1 MNTDHITKLMK
12 HIHYIYVLAGCLLMS
27 CSKDYLDRLPESS
40 IAPEASFKTEK
51 DLALFTKS
59 FYDVAFPSA
68 EGVYNESVDNIVKAT
83 LDDEL
88 TGKRQVPISGGGWTW
103 GNLRNINYFLEN
115 CFTTVP
121 EAAAAPY
128 AAEARFF
135 RAYFYFDKL
144 KRFGDVPWYDKV
156 IDQND
161 EEQLKKPRDP
171 RTLVVTNILADLDYA
186 IEHLSSTKSDE
197 KITKWTALALKSRV
211 ALFEGTFRKYHIEFN
226 LPDADKLLE
235 QAADAANKVIEGKQY
250 SIYNAAGAT
259 SYGALFYSVNS
270 IPQEVILARKFSDA
284 LQIWHNVNYYTIT
297 ASYGKP
303 GLDKNLVDSYLM
315 KDGSRF
321 TDKANYATMTF
332 KEEIVDRDPRLSQ
345 TIRTPG
351 YRRIG
356 GSANLSPN
364 FGNSVTG
371 YQLIKFVGDV
381 KYDNFNRSE
390 NDMPIFRYAEVLLN
404 YAEAKAELGTL
415 SQSDIDKSIKLL
427 RDRVSMPNLDLLKAN
442 ASPDAYLSKDY
453 THVSGAN
460 KGIILEIRRERR
472 IELVMES
479 FRWDD
484 IMRWKNGQMVTRQFK
499 GMYFPSTGKFDL
511 DNDGKDDIWIY
522 EGDRPTAPG
531 IQLLKL
537 GSEILLENGNKGN
550 VIINAHITKA
560 FDENKDYLYPIPVQ
574 ERQLNP
580 NLTQN
585 PYWGE

>member
-1 MNTDHITKLMK
+1 MK
-12 HIHYIYVLAGCLLMS
+12 KIIYICALLSCGVMA
-27 CSKDYLDRLPESS
+27 CSKDYLERLPES
-40 IAPEASFKTEK
+40 AVTPEASFKTEK

-59 FYDVAFPSA
+59 FYDVALPSA
-68 EGVYNESVDNIVKAT
+68 EGVYNESVDNIVKTT

-103 GNLRNINYFLEN
+103 GNLRNINYFLAN
-115 CFTTVP
+115 CFNTVS
-121 EAAAAPY
+121 EATAAPY

-161 EEQLKKPRDP
+161 EEQLKRPRDP
-171 RTLVVTNILADLDYA
+171 RTLVVSNILADLDYA
-186 IEHLSSTKSDE
+186 IANLSATKSDE
-197 KITKWTALALKSRV
+197 KVTKWTALALKSRV
-211 ALFEGTFRKYHIEFN
+211 ALFEGTFRKYHTEFN
-226 LPDADKLLE
+226 LPEANSLLE
-235 QAADAANKVIEGKQY
+235 KAADAANKLMEGAQY
-250 SIYNAAGAT
+250 SLYNAAGT
-259 SYGALFYSVNS
+259 DSYGALFYSVNS
-270 IPQEVILARKFSDA
+270 LPQEVILARKFSDA

-315 KDGSRF
+315 KDGTRF
-321 TDKANYATMTF
+321 TDKSNYQTMTF
-332 KEEIVDRDPRLSQ
+332 KEEVQNRDPRLSQ

-351 YRRIG
+351 YKRIG
-356 GSANLSPN
+356 GAAPIAPN

-381 KYDNFNRSE
+381 KYDNYNRSE

-404 YAEAKAELGTL
+404 YAEAKAELGIL
-415 SQSDIDKSIKLL
+415 SQADLDKSIKLI
-427 RDRVSMPNLDLLKAN
+427 RDRVGMPNINLLQAN
-442 ASPDAYLSKDY
+442 SNPDAFLAKDY
-453 THVSGAN
+453 PNINGDM
-460 KGIILEIRRERR
+460 KGILLEIRRERR

-484 IMRWKNGQMVTRQFK
+484 ILRWKSGQLVTRQFK
-499 GMYFPSTGKFDL
+499 GMYFPGIGRFDL

-522 EGDRPTAPG
+522 EGDKPAASG

-550 VIINAHITKA
+550 VIINAHIKKV
-560 FDENKDYLYPIPVQ
+560 FDEKKDYLYPIPVQ

-585 PYWGE
+585 PNWGE

>member
-1 MNTDHITKLMK
+1 MK
-12 HIHYIYVLAGCLLMS
+12 KIIYIYALLSCGMMA
-27 CSKDYLDRLPESS
+27 CSKDYLERLPES
-40 IAPEASFKTEK
+40 AVTPDASFKTEK

-59 FYDVAFPSA
+59 FYDAALPSA
-68 EGVYNESVDNIVKAT
+68 EGVYNESVDNIVKTT

-115 CFTTVP
+115 CFNTVS
-121 EAAAAPY
+121 EATAAPY

-161 EEQLKKPRDP
+161 EEQLKRPRDP
-171 RTLVVTNILADLDYA
+171 RALVVSNILADLDYA
-186 IEHLSSTKSDE
+186 IANLSATKSDE
-197 KITKWTALALKSRV
+197 KVTKWTALAMKSRV
-211 ALFEGTFRKYHIEFN
+211 ALFEGTFRKYHTEFN
-226 LPDADKLLE
+226 LPDANSLLE
-235 QAADAANKVIEGKQY
+235 KAADAANKLMEGAQY
-250 SIYNAAGAT
+250 SLYNAAGT
-259 SYGALFYSVNS
+259 DSYGALFYSVNS
-270 IPQEVILARKFSDA
+270 LPQEVILARKFSDA

-315 KDGSRF
+315 KDGTRF
-321 TDKANYATMTF
+321 TDKSNYQTMTF
-332 KEEIVDRDPRLSQ
+332 KEEVQNRDPRLSQ

-351 YRRIG
+351 YKRIG
-356 GSANLSPN
+356 GAAPIAPN

-381 KYDNFNRSE
+381 KYDNYNRSE

-404 YAEAKAELGTL
+404 YAEAKAELGIL
-415 SQSDIDKSIKLL
+415 SQADLDKSIKLI
-427 RDRVSMPNLDLLKAN
+427 RGRVGMPNINLLQAN
-442 ASPDAYLSKDY
+442 SNPDAFLAKDY
-453 THVSGAN
+453 PNVNGDM
-460 KGIILEIRRERR
+460 KGVLLEIRRERR

-484 IMRWKNGQMVTRQFK
+484 ILRWKSGQLVTRQFK
-499 GMYFPSTGKFDL
+499 GMYFPGTGRFDL

-522 EGDRPTAPG
+522 EGDKPAASG

-550 VIINAHITKA
+550 VIINAHIKKV
-560 FDENKDYLYPIPVQ
+560 FDEKKDYLYPIPVQ

-585 PYWGE
+585 PNWGE

>member
-1 MNTDHITKLMK
+1 MK
-12 HIHYIYVLAGCLLMS
+12 KIIYIYALLSCGVMA
-27 CSKDYLDRLPESS
+27 CSKDYLERLPES
-40 IAPEASFKTEK
+40 AVTPEASFKTEK

-59 FYDVAFPSA
+59 FYDVALPSA
-68 EGVYNESVDNIVKAT
+68 EGVYNESVDNIVKTT

-103 GNLRNINYFLEN
+103 GNLRNINYFLAN
-115 CFTTVP
+115 CFNTVS
-121 EAAAAPY
+121 EATAAPY

-161 EEQLKKPRDP
+161 EEQLKRPRDP
-171 RTLVVTNILADLDYA
+171 RTLVVSNILADLDYA
-186 IEHLSSTKSDE
+186 IANLSATKSDE
-197 KITKWTALALKSRV
+197 KVTKWTALALKSRV
-211 ALFEGTFRKYHIEFN
+211 ALFEGTFRKYHTEFN
-226 LPDADKLLE
+226 LPEANSLLE
-235 QAADAANKVIEGKQY
+235 KAADAANKLMEGAQY
-250 SIYNAAGAT
+250 SLYNAAGT
-259 SYGALFYSVNS
+259 DSYGALFYSVNS
-270 IPQEVILARKFSDA
+270 LPQEVILARKFSDA

-315 KDGSRF
+315 KDGTRF
-321 TDKANYATMTF
+321 TDKSNYQTMTF
-332 KEEIVDRDPRLSQ
+332 KEEVQNRDPRLSQ

-351 YRRIG
+351 YKRIG
-356 GSANLSPN
+356 GAAPIAPN

-381 KYDNFNRSE
+381 KYDNYNRSE

-404 YAEAKAELGTL
+404 YAEAKAELGIL
-415 SQSDIDKSIKLL
+415 SQADLDKSIKLI
-427 RDRVSMPNLDLLKAN
+427 RDRVGMPNINLLQAN
-442 ASPDAYLSKDY
+442 SNPDAFLAKDY
-453 THVSGAN
+453 PNINGDM
-460 KGIILEIRRERR
+460 KGILLEIRRERR

-484 IMRWKNGQMVTRQFK
+484 ILRWKSGQLVTRQFK
-499 GMYFPSTGKFDL
+499 GMYFPGIGRFDL

-522 EGDRPTAPG
+522 EGDKPAASG

-550 VIINAHITKA
+550 VIINAHIKKV
-560 FDENKDYLYPIPVQ
+560 FDEKKDYLYPIPVQ

-580 NLTQN
+580 NLAQN
-585 PYWGE
+585 PNWGE

>member
-1 MNTDHITKLMK
+1 MM
-12 HIHYIYVLAGCLLMS
+12 A
-27 CSKDYLDRLPESS
+27 CSKDYLERLPESS
-40 IAPEASFKTEK
+40 VTPEASFKTEK

-59 FYDVAFPSA
+59 FYDAALPSA
-68 EGVYNESVDNIVKAT
+68 EGVYNESVDNIVKTT

-103 GNLRNINYFLEN
+103 SNLRNINYFLAN
-115 CFTTVP
+115 CFNTVS
-121 EAAAAPY
+121 EATAAPY

-161 EEQLKKPRDP
+161 EEQLKKARDP
-171 RTLVVTNILADLDYA
+171 RTLVVSNILADLDYA
-186 IEHLSSTKSDE
+186 IANLSATKSDE
-197 KITKWTALALKSRV
+197 KVTKWTALALKSRV
-211 ALFEGTFRKYHIEFN
+211 ALFEGTFRKYHTEFN
-226 LPDADKLLE
+226 LTDANGLLE
-235 QAADAANKVIEGKQY
+235 KAADAASKLMEGAQY
-250 SIYNAAGAT
+250 SLYNAAGT
-259 SYGALFYSVNS
+259 DSYGALFYSVNS
-270 IPQEVILARKFSDA
+270 LPQEVILARKFSDA

-315 KDGSRF
+315 KDGTRF
-321 TDKANYATMTF
+321 TDKSNYQTMTF
-332 KEEIVDRDPRLSQ
+332 KEEVLNRDPRLSQ

-351 YRRIG
+351 YKRIG
-356 GSANLSPN
+356 GAAAVAPN

-381 KYDNFNRSE
+381 KYDNYNRSE

-415 SQSDIDKSIKLL
+415 SQADLDKSIKLL
-427 RDRVSMPNLDLLKAN
+427 RDRVGMPNLNLQAAKSN
-442 ASPDAYLSKDY
+442 PDAFLAKDY
-453 THVSGAN
+453 PNVVGDM
-460 KGIILEIRRERR
+460 KGILLEIRRERR
-472 IELVMES
+472 VELVMES

-484 IMRWKNGQMVTRQFK
+484 ILRWKSGQLVTRQFK
-499 GMYFPSTGKFDL
+499 GMYFPGTGKFDL
-511 DNDGKDDIWIY
+511 DNDGKDDVWIY
-522 EGDRPTAPG
+522 EGDKPSASG

-550 VIINAHITKA
+550 VIINAHIKKV
-560 FDENKDYLYPIPVQ
+560 FDEKKDYLYPIPVQ

-585 PYWGE
+585 PNWGE

>member
-1 MNTDHITKLMK
+1 MK
-12 HIHYIYVLAGCLLMS
+12 KIVYIYALLSCGMMA
-27 CSKDYLDRLPESS
+27 CSKDYLERLPESS
-40 IAPEASFKTEK
+40 VTPEASFKTEK

-59 FYDVAFPSA
+59 FYDAALPSA
-68 EGVYNESVDNIVKAT
+68 EGVYNESVDNIVKTT

-103 GNLRNINYFLEN
+103 ANLRNINYFLAN
-115 CFTTVP
+115 CFNTVSETT
-121 EAAAAPY
+121 AAPY

-161 EEQLKKPRDP
+161 EEQLKKARDP
-171 RTLVVTNILADLDYA
+171 RTLVVSNILADLDYA
-186 IEHLSSTKSDE
+186 IANLPATKSDE
-197 KITKWTALALKSRV
+197 KVTKWTALALKSRV
-211 ALFEGTFRKYHIEFN
+211 ALFEGTFRKYHTEFN
-226 LPDADKLLE
+226 LPDANGLLE
-235 QAADAANKVIEGKQY
+235 KAADAASKLMEGAQY
-250 SIYNAAGAT
+250 SVYNAAGT
-259 SYGALFYSVNS
+259 DSYGALFYSVNS
-270 IPQEVILARKFSDA
+270 LSQEVILARKFSDA

-315 KDGSRF
+315 KDGTRF
-321 TDKANYATMTF
+321 TDKSNYQTMTF
-332 KEEIVDRDPRLSQ
+332 KEEVLNRDPRLSQ

-351 YRRIG
+351 YKRIG
-356 GSANLSPN
+356 GAAAVAPN

-415 SQSDIDKSIKLL
+415 SQADLDKSIKLL
-427 RDRVSMPNLDLLKAN
+427 RDRVGMPNLNLQAAKSN
-442 ASPDAYLSKDY
+442 PDAFLAKDY
-453 THVSGAN
+453 PNVVGDM
-460 KGIILEIRRERR
+460 KGVLLEIRRERR

-484 IMRWKNGQMVTRQFK
+484 ILRWKSGQLVTRQFK
-499 GMYFPSTGKFDL
+499 GMYFPGTGKFDL
-511 DNDGKDDIWIY
+511 DNDGKDDVWIY
-522 EGDRPTAPG
+522 EGDKPSASG

-550 VIINAHITKA
+550 VIINAHIKKV
-560 FDENKDYLYPIPVQ
+560 FDEKKDYLYPIPIQ

-585 PYWGE
+585 PNWGE

>member
-1 MNTDHITKLMK
+1 MK
-12 HIHYIYVLAGCLLMS
+12 KIFFIYILLGIGMTA
-27 CSKDYLDRLPESS
+27 CTKDYLQRLPES
-40 IAPEASFKTEK
+40 AVRPEDSFKTEK

-59 FYDVAFPSA
+59 FYDALPSA
-68 EGVYNESVDNIVKAT
+68 EGVYNESVDNIVKTT

-103 GNLRNINYFLEN
+103 TNLRNINYFLEN
-115 CFTTVP
+115 CFNTVP

-156 IDQND
+156 IDKDD

-171 RTLVVTNILADLDYA
+171 RALIVDNIIADLDYA
-186 IEHLSSTKSDE
+186 IKYLPFE
-197 KITKWTALALKSRV
+197 KKDSNTERATKWTALALKSRV
-211 ALFEGTFRKYHIEFN
+211 ALFEGTFRKYHTEFN
-226 LPDADKLLE
+226 LPGANGLLE
-235 QAADAANKVIEGKQY
+235 IAADAALEVIKSGQY
-250 SIYNAAGAT
+250 SIYNGAGT
-259 SYGALFYSVNS
+259 NSYGALFNSVNS
-270 IPQEVILARKFSDA
+270 IPSEIILARKFSDA

-315 KDGSRF
+315 NDGSRF
-321 TDKANYATMTF
+321 TDKPNYRTMTF
-332 KEEIVDRDPRLSQ
+332 KEEVQNRDPRLSQ

-351 YRRIG
+351 YKRIG
-356 GSANLSPN
+356 GAAPVAPS

-404 YAEAKAELGTL
+404 YAEAKAELGKL
-415 SQSDIDKSIKLL
+415 NQSDLDMSIKLL
-427 RDRVSMPNLDLLKAN
+427 RDRVGMPNMNMEQANLK
-442 ASPDAYLSKDY
+442 PDPFLEEDY
-453 THVSGAN
+453 KNVSGN
-460 KGIILEIRRERR
+460 LKGVILEIRRERR

-484 IMRWKNGQMVTRQFK
+484 ILRWKSGKLVTRQFK
-499 GMYFPSTGKFDL
+499 GMYFPGTGKFDL

-522 EGDRPTAPG
+522 EGEKPTAPG
-531 IQLLKL
+531 VQLLKL
-537 GSEILLENGNKGN
+537 GSEISLEFGNSGN
-550 VIINAHITKA
+550 VIVNPLIKKV

-574 ERQLNP
+574 ELQLNT
-580 NLTQN
+580 NLKQN
-585 PYWGE
+585 PGWGN

>member
-1 MNTDHITKLMK
+1 MK
-12 HIHYIYVLAGCLLMS
+12 KIVYIYALLSCSMMA
-27 CSKDYLDRLPESS
+27 CSKDYLERLPESS
-40 IAPEASFKTEK
+40 VTPEASFKTEK

-59 FYDVAFPSA
+59 FYDAALPSA
-68 EGVYNESVDNIVKAT
+68 EGVYNESVDNIVKTT

-103 GNLRNINYFLEN
+103 SNLRNINYFLAN
-115 CFTTVP
+115 CFNTVS
-121 EAAAAPY
+121 EATAAPY

-161 EEQLKKPRDP
+161 EEQLKKARDP
-171 RTLVVTNILADLDYA
+171 RTLVVSNILADLDYA
-186 IEHLSSTKSDE
+186 IANLSATKSDE
-197 KITKWTALALKSRV
+197 KVTKWTALALKSRV
-211 ALFEGTFRKYHIEFN
+211 ALFEGTFRKYHTEFN
-226 LPDADKLLE
+226 LTDANGLLE
-235 QAADAANKVIEGKQY
+235 KAADAASKLMEGAQY
-250 SIYNAAGAT
+250 SLYNAAGT
-259 SYGALFYSVNS
+259 DSYGALFYSVNS
-270 IPQEVILARKFSDA
+270 LPQEVILARKFSDA

-315 KDGSRF
+315 KDGTRF
-321 TDKANYATMTF
+321 TDKSNYQTMTF
-332 KEEIVDRDPRLSQ
+332 KEEVLNRDPRLSQ

-351 YRRIG
+351 YKRIG
-356 GSANLSPN
+356 GAAAVAPN

-381 KYDNFNRSE
+381 KYDNYNRSE

-415 SQSDIDKSIKLL
+415 SQADLDKSIKLL
-427 RDRVSMPNLDLLKAN
+427 RDRVGMPNLNLQAAKSN
-442 ASPDAYLSKDY
+442 PDVFLAKDY
-453 THVSGAN
+453 PNVVGDM
-460 KGIILEIRRERR
+460 KGILLEIRRERR
-472 IELVMES
+472 VELVMES

-484 IMRWKNGQMVTRQFK
+484 ILRWKSGQLVTRQFK
-499 GMYFPSTGKFDL
+499 GMYFPGTGKFDL
-511 DNDGKDDIWIY
+511 DNDGKDDVWIY
-522 EGDRPTAPG
+522 EGDKPSASG

-550 VIINAHITKA
+550 VIINAHIKKV
-560 FDENKDYLYPIPVQ
+560 FDEKKDYLYPIPVQ

-585 PYWGE
+585 PNWGE

>member
-1 MNTDHITKLMK
+1 MK
-12 HIHYIYVLAGCLLMS
+12 KIVYIYALLSCGMMA
-27 CSKDYLDRLPESS
+27 CSKDYLERLPESS
-40 IAPEASFKTEK
+40 VTPEASFKTEK

-59 FYDVAFPSA
+59 FYDAALPSA
-68 EGVYNESVDNIVKAT
+68 EGVYNESVDNIVKTT

-103 GNLRNINYFLEN
+103 ANLRNINYFLAN
-115 CFTTVP
+115 CFNTVSETT
-121 EAAAAPY
+121 AAPY

-161 EEQLKKPRDP
+161 EEQLKKARDP
-171 RTLVVTNILADLDYA
+171 RTLVVSNILADLDYA
-186 IEHLSSTKSDE
+186 IANLPATKSDE
-197 KITKWTALALKSRV
+197 KVTKWTALALKSRV
-211 ALFEGTFRKYHIEFN
+211 ALFEGTFRKYHTEFN
-226 LPDADKLLE
+226 LPDANGLLE
-235 QAADAANKVIEGKQY
+235 KAADAASKLMEGAQY
-250 SIYNAAGAT
+250 SVYNAAGT
-259 SYGALFYSVNS
+259 DSYGALFYSVNS
-270 IPQEVILARKFSDA
+270 LSQEVILARKFSDA

-315 KDGSRF
+315 KDGTRF
-321 TDKANYATMTF
+321 TDKSNYQTMTF
-332 KEEIVDRDPRLSQ
+332 KEEVLNRDPRLSQ

-351 YRRIG
+351 YKRIG
-356 GSANLSPN
+356 GAAAVAPN

-415 SQSDIDKSIKLL
+415 SQADLDKSIKLL
-427 RDRVSMPNLDLLKAN
+427 RDRVGMPNLNLQAAKSN
-442 ASPDAYLSKDY
+442 PDAFLAKDY
-453 THVSGAN
+453 PNVVGDM
-460 KGIILEIRRERR
+460 KGVLLEIRRERR

-484 IMRWKNGQMVTRQFK
+484 ILRWKSGQLVTRQFK
-499 GMYFPSTGKFDL
+499 GMYFPGTGKFDL
-511 DNDGKDDIWIY
+511 DNDGKDELIS
-522 EGDRPTAPG
+522 
-531 IQLLKL
+531 LLK
-537 GSEILLENGNKGN
+537 EIMKSR
-550 VIINAHITKA
+550 
-560 FDENKDYLYPIPVQ
+560 
-574 ERQLNP
+574 ERRRIVKIL
-580 NLTQN
+580 
-585 PYWGE
+585 WG

>member
-1 MNTDHITKLMK
+1 MK
-12 HIHYIYVLAGCLLMS
+12 KIFFIYILLS
-27 CSKDYLDRLPESS
+27 TGLTACKKDYLERFPES
-40 IAPEASFKTEK
+40 AVRPEDSFKTEK
-51 DLALFTKS
+51 DLGLFTKS
-59 FYDVAFPSA
+59 FYDAALPSA
-68 EGVYNESVDNIVKAT
+68 EGVYNESVDNIVKTT

-88 TGKRQVPISGGGWTW
+88 TGKRQVPISGGGWSW
-103 GNLRNINYFLEN
+103 ANLRNINYFLEN
-115 CFTTVP
+115 CFNTVP

-156 IDQND
+156 IDQNN
-161 EEQLKKPRDP
+161 EEQLTKARDP

-186 IEHLSSTKSDE
+186 IEHLSSVKSDE
-197 KITKWTALALKSRV
+197 KVTKWTALALKSRV
-211 ALFEGTFRKYHIEFN
+211 ALFEGTFRKYHTEFN
-226 LPDADKLLE
+226 LPGANELLE
-235 QAADAANKVIEGKQY
+235 KAADAANKVIEGGQY
-250 SIYNAAGAT
+250 SIYNAAGVN
-259 SYGALFYSVNS
+259 SYAALFYSVNS
-270 IPQEVILARKFSDA
+270 LPQEVILARKFSDA

-315 KDGSRF
+315 KDGTRF
-321 TDKANYATMTF
+321 TDKANYQTMTF
-332 KEEIVDRDPRLSQ
+332 KEEILNRDPRLSQ

-351 YRRIG
+351 YKRIG
-356 GSANLSPN
+356 GAATIPPN

-404 YAEAKAELGTL
+404 YAEAKAELGIL
-415 SQSDIDKSIKLL
+415 SQADIDKSIKLL
-427 RDRVSMPNLDLLKAN
+427 RDRVGMPNLNLEQVKAN
-442 ASPDAYLSKDY
+442 PDAFLTKDY
-453 THVSGAN
+453 TNVNGDM
-460 KGIILEIRRERR
+460 KGGILEIRRERR

-484 IMRWKNGQMVTRQFK
+484 ILRWKSGKLVTRQFK
-499 GMYFPSTGKFDL
+499 GMYFPGTGKFDL

-522 EGDRPTAPG
+522 EGDKPTASG

-550 VIINAHITKA
+550 VIINSHIKKA

-574 ERQLNP
+574 ELQLNR
-580 NLTQN
+580 NLKQN
-585 PYWGE
+585 PGWGN

>member
-1 MNTDHITKLMK
+1 MK
-12 HIHYIYVLAGCLLMS
+12 KIVYIYALLSCGMMA
-27 CSKDYLDRLPESS
+27 CSKDYLERLPESS
-40 IAPEASFKTEK
+40 VTPEASFKTEK

-59 FYDVAFPSA
+59 FYDAALPSA
-68 EGVYNESVDNIVKAT
+68 EGVYNESVDNIVKTT

-103 GNLRNINYFLEN
+103 ANLRNINYFLAN
-115 CFTTVP
+115 CFNTVSETT
-121 EAAAAPY
+121 AAPY

-161 EEQLKKPRDP
+161 EEQLKKARDP
-171 RTLVVTNILADLDYA
+171 RTLVVSNILADLDYA
-186 IEHLSSTKSDE
+186 IANLPATKSDE
-197 KITKWTALALKSRV
+197 KVTKWTALALKSRV
-211 ALFEGTFRKYHIEFN
+211 ALFEGTFRKYHTEFN
-226 LPDADKLLE
+226 LPDANGLLE
-235 QAADAANKVIEGKQY
+235 KAADAASKLMEGAQY
-250 SIYNAAGAT
+250 SVYNAAGT
-259 SYGALFYSVNS
+259 DSYGALFYSVNS
-270 IPQEVILARKFSDA
+270 LPQEVILARKFSDA

-315 KDGSRF
+315 KDGTRF
-321 TDKANYATMTF
+321 TDKSNYQTMTF
-332 KEEIVDRDPRLSQ
+332 KEEVLNRDPRLSQ

-351 YRRIG
+351 YKRIG
-356 GSANLSPN
+356 GAAAVAPN

-415 SQSDIDKSIKLL
+415 SQADLDKSIKLL
-427 RDRVSMPNLDLLKAN
+427 RDRVGMPNLNLQAAKSN
-442 ASPDAYLSKDY
+442 PDAFLAKDY
-453 THVSGAN
+453 PNVVGDM
-460 KGIILEIRRERR
+460 KGVLLEIRRERR

-484 IMRWKNGQMVTRQFK
+484 ILRWKSGQLVTRQFK
-499 GMYFPSTGKFDL
+499 GMYFPGTGKFDL
-511 DNDGKDDIWIY
+511 DNDGKDDVWIY
-522 EGDRPTAPG
+522 EGDKPSASG

-550 VIINAHITKA
+550 VIINA
-560 FDENKDYLYPIPVQ
+560 
-574 ERQLNP
+574 
-580 NLTQN
+580 
-585 PYWGE
+585 

>member
-1 MNTDHITKLMK
+1 MK
-12 HIHYIYVLAGCLLMS
+12 KIVYIYALLSCGMMA
-27 CSKDYLDRLPESS
+27 CSKDYLERLPESS
-40 IAPEASFKTEK
+40 VTPEASFKTEK

-59 FYDVAFPSA
+59 FYDAALPSA
-68 EGVYNESVDNIVKAT
+68 EGIYNESVDNIVKTT

-103 GNLRNINYFLEN
+103 ANLRNINYFLAN
-115 CFTTVP
+115 CFNTVSETT
-121 EAAAAPY
+121 AAPY

-161 EEQLKKPRDP
+161 EEQLKKARDP
-171 RTLVVTNILADLDYA
+171 RTLVVSNILADLDYA
-186 IEHLSSTKSDE
+186 IANLPATKSDE
-197 KITKWTALALKSRV
+197 KVTKWTALALKSRV
-211 ALFEGTFRKYHIEFN
+211 ALFEGTFRKYHTEFN
-226 LPDADKLLE
+226 LPDANGLLE
-235 QAADAANKVIEGKQY
+235 KAADAASKLMEGAQY
-250 SIYNAAGAT
+250 SVYNAAGT
-259 SYGALFYSVNS
+259 DSYGALFYSVNS
-270 IPQEVILARKFSDA
+270 LPQEVILARKFSDA

-315 KDGSRF
+315 KDGTRF
-321 TDKANYATMTF
+321 TDKSNYQTMTF
-332 KEEIVDRDPRLSQ
+332 KEEVLNRDPRLSQ

-351 YRRIG
+351 YKRIG
-356 GSANLSPN
+356 GAAAVAPN

-415 SQSDIDKSIKLL
+415 SQADLDKSIKLL
-427 RDRVSMPNLDLLKAN
+427 RDRVGMPNLNLQAAKSN
-442 ASPDAYLSKDY
+442 PDAFLAKDY
-453 THVSGAN
+453 PNVVGDM
-460 KGIILEIRRERR
+460 KGVLLEIRRERR
-472 IELVMES
+472 VELVMES

-484 IMRWKNGQMVTRQFK
+484 ILRWKSGQLVTRQFK
-499 GMYFPSTGKFDL
+499 GMYFPGTGKFDL
-511 DNDGKDDIWIY
+511 DNDGKDDVWIY
-522 EGDRPTAPG
+522 EGDKPSASG

-550 VIINAHITKA
+550 VIINAHIKKV
-560 FDENKDYLYPIPVQ
+560 FDEKKDYLYPIPVQ

-585 PYWGE
+585 PNWGE

>member
-1 MNTDHITKLMK
+1 MK
-12 HIHYIYVLAGCLLMS
+12 KIIYIYALLSCGMMA
-27 CSKDYLDRLPESS
+27 CSKDYLERLPES
-40 IAPEASFKTEK
+40 AVTPEASFKTEK
-51 DLALFTKS
+51 DLALFTNS
-59 FYDVAFPSA
+59 FYDAALPSA
-68 EGVYNESVDNIVKAT
+68 EGVYNESVDNIVKTT

-103 GNLRNINYFLEN
+103 SNLRNINYFLAN
-115 CFTTVP
+115 CFNTVS
-121 EAAAAPY
+121 EATAAPY

-171 RTLVVTNILADLDYA
+171 RTLVVSNILADLDYA
-186 IEHLSSTKSDE
+186 IANLSSTKSDE
-197 KITKWTALALKSRV
+197 KVTKWTALALKSRV
-211 ALFEGTFRKYHIEFN
+211 ALFEGTFRKYHTEFN
-226 LPDADKLLE
+226 LPDASGLLE
-235 QAADAANKVIEGKQY
+235 KAADAASKLMEGGQY
-250 SIYNAAGAT
+250 SLYSAAGT
-259 SYGALFYSVNS
+259 DSYGALFYSVNS
-270 IPQEVILARKFSDA
+270 LSQEVILARKFSDA

-315 KDGSRF
+315 KDGTRF
-321 TDKANYATMTF
+321 TDKANYQTMTF
-332 KEEIVDRDPRLSQ
+332 KEEVQNRDPRLSQ

-351 YRRIG
+351 YKRIG
-356 GSANLSPN
+356 GAASVAPN

-381 KYDNFNRSE
+381 KYDNYNRSE

-415 SQSDIDKSIKLL
+415 SQADLDKSIKLI
-427 RDRVSMPNLDLLKAN
+427 RDRVGMPNINLLQAKSN
-442 ASPDAYLSKDY
+442 PDAFLAKDY
-453 THVSGAN
+453 PNVVGDM
-460 KGIILEIRRERR
+460 KGILLEIRRERR

-484 IMRWKNGQMVTRQFK
+484 VLRWKSGQLVTRQFK

-511 DNDGKDDIWIY
+511 DSDGKDDVWIY
-522 EGDRPTAPG
+522 EGDKPSASG

-550 VIINAHITKA
+550 VIINAHIKKV
-560 FDENKDYLYPIPVQ
+560 FDEKKDYLYPIPVQ

-585 PYWGE
+585 PNWDE

>member
-1 MNTDHITKLMK
+1 MK
-12 HIHYIYVLAGCLLMS
+12 KIIYIYALLSCGMMA
-27 CSKDYLDRLPESS
+27 CSKDYLERLPES
-40 IAPEASFKTEK
+40 AVTPDASFKTEK

-59 FYDVAFPSA
+59 FYDAALPSA
-68 EGVYNESVDNIVKAT
+68 EGVYNESVDNIVKTT

-115 CFTTVP
+115 CFNTVS
-121 EAAAAPY
+121 EATAAPY

-161 EEQLKKPRDP
+161 EEQLKRPRDP
-171 RTLVVTNILADLDYA
+171 RALVVSNILADLDYA
-186 IEHLSSTKSDE
+186 IANLSATKSDE
-197 KITKWTALALKSRV
+197 KVTKWTALAMKSRV
-211 ALFEGTFRKYHIEFN
+211 ALFEGTFRKYHTEFN
-226 LPDADKLLE
+226 LPDANSLLE
-235 QAADAANKVIEGKQY
+235 KAADAANKLMEGAQY
-250 SIYNAAGAT
+250 SLYNAAGT
-259 SYGALFYSVNS
+259 DSYGALFYSVNS
-270 IPQEVILARKFSDA
+270 LPQEVILARKFSDA

-315 KDGSRF
+315 KDGTRF
-321 TDKANYATMTF
+321 TDKSNYQTMTF
-332 KEEIVDRDPRLSQ
+332 KEEVQNRDPRLSQ

-351 YRRIG
+351 YKRIG
-356 GSANLSPN
+356 GAAPIAPN

-381 KYDNFNRSE
+381 KYDNYNRSE

-404 YAEAKAELGTL
+404 YAEAKAELGIL
-415 SQSDIDKSIKLL
+415 SQADLDKSIKLI
-427 RDRVSMPNLDLLKAN
+427 RDRVGMPNINLLQAN
-442 ASPDAYLSKDY
+442 SNPDAFLAKDY
-453 THVSGAN
+453 PNVNGDM
-460 KGIILEIRRERR
+460 KGVLLEIRRERR

-484 IMRWKNGQMVTRQFK
+484 ILRWKSGQLVTRQFK
-499 GMYFPSTGKFDL
+499 GMYFPGTGRFDL

-522 EGDRPTAPG
+522 EGDKPAASG

-550 VIINAHITKA
+550 VIINAHIKKV
-560 FDENKDYLYPIPVQ
+560 FDEKKDYLYPIPVQ

-585 PYWGE
+585 PNWGE